1 MNALVLTETGLLYQ
15 ELPAPVCGVDQVRIK
30 LHAAALNHRDQYIR
44 EGKYSK
50 IVLPAVLGS
59 DGVGTVTEAPSHPEL
74 LGKRVVIDPS
84 FAWGDDPRAQ
94 GPTYSILGMPTQ
106 GTFAEEVVVPAEN
119 VHRAPEHLTDEQ
131 AAALPLAGVTG
142 YRALMVQGALQ
153 SGESVLVTGI
163 GGGVA
168 SMIMMFALAAGA
180 QVYVS
185 SRSEEKIARAVEM
198 GARPLDPPFG
208 RTGSARGD
216 GSAGPLDSARGDG
229 SARPF
234 GSAQG
239 DGVDLVVDSIGGDTV
254 NTLTNIVRPGGRLVF
269 YGASRGAVPELNLHR
284 IFWKQLQI
292 IGSTM
297 GTSQDFADMLRFVD
311 EKKIVPVVDSTFAL
325 SDAEAAFNRLHAAGQ
340 FGKIVLRCN

>member
-1 MNALVLTETGLLYQ
+1 MNALVLTETGLHYQ

-74 LGKRVVIDPS
+74 IGKRVVIDPS
-84 FAWGDDPRAQ
+84 FGWGDDPRAQ
-94 GPTYSILGMPTQ
+94 GPSFSILGMPTQ
-106 GTFAEEVVVPAEN
+106 GTFAEEIVVPSSN

-131 AAALPLAGVTG
+131 AAALPLAGVTAF
-142 YRALMVQGALQ
+142 RALMVQGALQ
-153 SGESVLVTGI
+153 SAETVLVTGI

-180 QVYVS
+180 RVMVT

-198 GARPLDPPFG
+198 GAQPLDPPFG
-208 RTGSARGD
+208 RTGSAR
-216 GSAGPLDSARGDG
+216 
-229 SARPF
+229 
-234 GSAQG
+234 G

-254 NTLTNIVRPGGRLVF
+254 NTLMNVVRPGGRLVF
-269 YGASRGAVPELNLHR
+269 YGASRGVVPELNLHR
-284 IFWKQLQI
+284 IFWKQLHI

-297 GTSQDFADMLRFVD
+297 GTSQDFVDMLQFVE

-340 FGKIVLRCN
+340 FGKIVLRCS

>member
-1 MNALVLTETGLLYQ
+1 MNALVLTETGLYYQ

-74 LGKRVVIDPS
+74 IGKRVVIDPS
-84 FAWGDDPRAQ
+84 FGWGDDPRAQ
-94 GPTYSILGMPTQ
+94 GSSFSILGMPTQ
-106 GTFAEEVVVPAEN
+106 GTFAEEIVVPSSN

-131 AAALPLAGVTG
+131 AAALPLAGVTAF
-142 YRALMVQGALQ
+142 RALVVQGALQ
-153 SGESVLVTGI
+153 SGETVLVTGI

-168 SMIMMFALAAGA
+168 SMIMVFALAAGA
-180 QVYVS
+180 RAMVT
-185 SRSEEKIARAVEM
+185 SRSEEKIAKAVEM
-198 GARPLDPPFG
+198 GARPFDPPFDG
-208 RTGSARGD
+208 TGPAR
-216 GSAGPLDSARGDG
+216 
-229 SARPF
+229 
-234 GSAQG
+234 G

-254 NTLTNIVRPGGRLVF
+254 NTLTNVVRPGGRLVF
-269 YGASRGAVPELNLHR
+269 YGASRGVVPELNLHR

-297 GTSQDFADMLRFVD
+297 GTSQDFANMLRFVE

>member
-1 MNALVLTETGLLYQ
+1 MKAIVVTESGLRYQ
-15 ELPAPVCGVDQVRIK
+15 ELPAPVCGDDQVRIK

-74 LGKRVVIDPS
+74 MGKRVVIDPS
-84 FAWGDDPRAQ
+84 FGWGDDPRAQ
-94 GPTYSILGMPTQ
+94 GPSFSILGMPTQ
-106 GTFAEEVVVPAEN
+106 GTFAEEIVVPSSN

-131 AAALPLAGVTG
+131 AAALPLAGVTAF
-142 YRALMVQGALQ
+142 RALMVQGALQ
-153 SGESVLVTGI
+153 SGETVLVTGI

-168 SMIMMFALAAGA
+168 SMIMVFALAAGA
-180 QVYVS
+180 RVMVT

-198 GARPLDPPFG
+198 GAQPLDPPFG
-208 RTGSARGD
+208 RTGSAR
-216 GSAGPLDSARGDG
+216 
-229 SARPF
+229 
-234 GSAQG
+234 G

-254 NTLTNIVRPGGRLVF
+254 NTLTNVVRPGGRLVF
-269 YGASRGAVPELNLHR
+269 YGASRGVVPELNLHR

-297 GTSQDFADMLRFVD
+297 GTSQDFVDMLQFVE

>member
-1 MNALVLTETGLLYQ
+1 MNALVLTESGLLYQ

-59 DGVGTVTEAPSHPEL
+59 DGVGTVTDAPSHPEL

-106 GTFAEEVVVPAEN
+106 GTFAEEIVVPSGN

-198 GARPLDPPFG
+198 GARPLD
-208 RTGSARGD
+208 SARGD
-216 GSAGPLDSARGDG
+216 GTAGPLDCARGDG
-229 SARPF
+229 SAR
-234 GSAQG
+234 G

-254 NTLTNIVRPGGRLVF
+254 NTLTSVVRPGGRLVF

>member
-1 MNALVLTETGLLYQ
+1 MNALVLTETGLHYQ

-50 IVLPAVLGS
+50 IVLPAVLGFRWCGHGDRS
-59 DGVGTVTEAPSHPEL
+59 PSHPEL

-84 FAWGDDPRAQ
+84 FGWGDDPQAQ

-168 SMIMMFALAAGA
+168 SMIMMFALAAVRGCM
-180 QVYVS
+180 
-185 SRSEEKIARAVEM
+185 SRAGVRRRSHGLWRW
-198 GARPLDPPFG
+198 GLGPSTLP
-208 RTGSARGD
+208 
-216 GSAGPLDSARGDG
+216 SAGQAPLGVTAPLGPSTPLGVTAPLGPSAPLRVTGWI
-229 SARPF
+229 
-234 GSAQG
+234 
-239 DGVDLVVDSIGGDTV
+239 LWL
-254 NTLTNIVRPGGRLVF
+254 TLL
-269 YGASRGAVPELNLHR
+269 
-284 IFWKQLQI
+284 
-292 IGSTM
+292 
-297 GTSQDFADMLRFVD
+297 
-311 EKKIVPVVDSTFAL
+311 
-325 SDAEAAFNRLHAAGQ
+325 AAIR
-340 FGKIVLRCN
+340 